1 VKRLL
6 TASALC
12 IAGTINAGLLGA
24 AGATGIS
31 VLTGIIANDL
41 GSGWERLGKHLSDP
55 DAVLANHDLK
65 RAVGLAI
72 AAVLAQTA
80 KDEDQVYF
88 TDRPRVRKLAKYVA
102 QHWTEFYQK
111 NQENLSLFPEGS
123 AIQEHQLG
131 SLFLGEIGVTVRVFS
146 EEIEEDCTIWQG
158 ILEKLINKSGA
169 FADLLLMP
177 ESAEELHQTVV
188 NLAKALSAQFTQ
200 ALREVFKEDF
210 ATGGRAFAKLNLDLL
225 QLIHQSITRSQTAI
239 IERLDRLAMAPN
251 LASVEGEDQIFLQK
265 LARLR
270 EQSLAN
276 QADLAAFKRDLQGDI
291 HQVNQQLVLLRSDN
305 LDAFI
310 QLGDRLKSGFGNL
323 RLLFDEIGLKLEDLF
338 AVTVAEFK
346 KVKETQQ
353 EIIEKVEVS
362 NQTTSHILAIV
373 QGLDEQRIL
382 EQSKRSPILL
392 TLGKPPKLI
401 AHWQGRAEEIQQLQ
415 TWFSDHVSLIGIDG
429 VGGIGKSS
437 LAGKVFAEVISPSS
451 TILPNSPILPTSPT
465 NFDRGFWADVSSGVL
480 FTDLARQVIEAFGG
494 RVPEQERDL
503 VDGLV
508 SCLQSGR
515 FLVVVDNLESLL
527 TAEGQWSSEFYGDF
541 FTAWLE
547 LGSNSTI
554 LVTTREKP
562 DLRGMEWLDLTG
574 LSVTEGANLR
584 AELGIQG
591 NLAEFSALSGG
602 LSSVI
607 EVSRGFTEG

>member
-80 KDEDQVYF
+80 KNEEQIYF

-102 QHWTEFYQK
+102 QHWAEFY
-111 NQENLSLFPEGS
+111 QENLSLFPENS

-131 SLFLGEIGVTVRVFS
+131 SLFLGQVGVTVRVFS
-146 EEIEEDCTIWQG
+146 ENIGEDCTIWQG
-158 ILEKLINKSGA
+158 ILDKLIGKSGA

-210 ATGGRAFAKLNLDLL
+210 ATGGRAFAGLSLDLL
-225 QLIHQSITRSQTAI
+225 QLIHQSITRSQTEI
-239 IERLDRLAMAPN
+239 IERLDRLAMLPN
-251 LASVEGEDQIFLQK
+251 LASVEGADQIFLED
-265 LARLR
+265 LAHLR
-270 EQSLAN
+270 EQSLEN
-276 QADLAAFKRDLQGDI
+276 QADLVAFRKDLEGEVNR
-291 HQVNQQLVLLRSDN
+291 VNQQLVLLRSDN
-305 LDAFI
+305 LEAFI
-310 QLGDRLKSGFGNL
+310 QLGDRLESGFGNL
-323 RLLFDEIGLKLEDLF
+323 RPLFDEIGFKLEDLF
-338 AVTVAEFK
+338 AVTVAGFEE
-346 KVKETQQ
+346 VKETQQ
-353 EIIEKVEVS
+353 EIIEKVEVGNQNVS
-362 NQTTSHILAIV
+362 NILAIV

-392 TLGKPPKLI
+392 TLGKPPKMI
-401 AHWQGRAEEIQQLQ
+401 AHWQGRTEEIQQLQ
-415 TWFSDHVSLIGIDG
+415 TWFSDRVSLIGIDG

-437 LAGKVFAEVISPSS
+437 LAGKVFAEA
-451 TILPNSPILPTSPT
+451 ILIPPTPIKSGLIPPTSPESLIPPT
-465 NFDRGFWADVSSGVL
+465 PLKKGGKDTDENLISSVSPVSPVSP
-480 FTDLARQVIEAFGG
+480 
-494 RVPEQERDL
+494 VPQA
-503 VDGLV
+503 LV
-508 SCLQSGR
+508 S
-515 FLVVVDNLESLL
+515 
-527 TAEGQWSSEFYGDF
+527 T
-541 FTAWLE
+541 
-547 LGSNSTI
+547 
-554 LVTTREKP
+554 
-562 DLRGMEWLDLTG
+562 
-574 LSVTEGANLR
+574 
-584 AELGIQG
+584 
-591 NLAEFSALSGG
+591 
-602 LSSVI
+602 
-607 EVSRGFTEG
+607 